1 MLNYPAWKNGKYC
14 KVGDLTISVLD
25 LGLIHCDATYDVIAV
40 KNNQIQNLEAHLHRF
55 VSSCSGWR
63 IPLKFSIEDIKIVLE
78 TLVGQAPSDDYS
90 TDDLLL
96 WIGVTRGIPTSGNP
110 RDLRNCDTNL
120 FMYAKPYFGFN
131 KMNTATVCLAK
142 QKRNDCIDQ
151 TMKNFAWNDLNLAQW
166 EAIDRGYDTA
176 VLLDRYHRITE
187 GPGFNVG
194 FISKDNF
201 VYAPRSNRL
210 EGTIMEQVRLLCE
223 KNNKQFF
230 YTSITMH
237 TVESDMDAMFLT
249 STAGNVIPVTKFE
262 DITFKENELLTWLRT
277 NI

>member
-1 MLNYPAWKNGKYC
+1 MHNYPAFRNGTYC
-14 KVGDLTISVLD
+14 KLKDLNVSILD
-25 LGLIHCDATYDVIAV
+25 LGFIHCDATYDVISV
-40 KNNQIQNLEAHLHRF
+40 KNGEIQNLDNHLMRF
-55 VSSCSGWR
+55 SNSCAGFR
-63 IPLKFSIEDIKIVLE
+63 LPCPDLYAIQMVLE
-78 TLVGQAPSDDYS
+78 DLVDEAP
-90 TDDLLL
+90 TKDLLL
-96 WIGVTRGIPTSGNP
+96 WLCVTRGIPTNGNP
-110 RDLRNCDTNL
+110 RDLKKCVAN
-120 FMYAKPYFGFN
+120 FMAYAKPYFAFN
-131 KMNTATVCLAK
+131 SSNSATVCLAS
-142 QKRNDCIDQ
+142 QIRNTSIDQ
-151 TMKNFAWNDLNLAQW
+151 TLKNFSWNDLTLAQW

-176 VLLDRYHRITE
+176 ILTDGNGYVTE

-210 EGTIMEQVRLLCE
+210 EGTVMEQVRLLCE

-249 STAGNVIPVTKFE
+249 STAGNIIPVTKFE

>member
-1 MLNYPAWKNGKYC
+1 MLDYPAWKNGKYC
-14 KVGDLTISVLD
+14 QVKDLTISILD
-25 LGLIHCDATYDVIAV
+25 LGLIHSDATYDVLSV
-40 KNNQIQNLEAHLHRF
+40 KDGKIENLDAHIKRF
-55 VSSCSGWR
+55 SKSANGWR
-63 IPLKFSIEDIKIVLE
+63 LPIKISDNEIMFTLE
-78 TLVGQAPSDDYS
+78 ELVEKSP
-90 TDDLLL
+90 TKNLLL
-96 WIGVTRGIPTSGNP
+96 WIGLTRGIPLSGNP
-110 RDLRNCDTNL
+110 RDLLNCDTNL

-151 TMKNFAWNDLNLAQW
+151 TMKNFAWNDLNLAQF

-210 EGTIMEQVRLLCE
+210 EGTVMEQVRLLCE

>member
-1 MLNYPAWKNGKYC
+1 MLDYPAWKNGKYC
-14 KVGDLTISVLD
+14 QVKDLTISILD
-25 LGLIHCDATYDVIAV
+25 LGLIHCDATYDVLSV
-40 KNNQIQNLEAHLHRF
+40 KDGKIENLDAHIKRF
-55 VSSCSGWR
+55 SKSANGWR
-63 IPLKFSIEDIKIVLE
+63 LPIKISDNEIIFTLE
-78 TLVGQAPSDDYS
+78 ELVEKSP
-90 TDDLLL
+90 TKNLLL
-96 WIGVTRGIPTSGNP
+96 WIGLTRGIPLSGNP
-110 RDLRNCDTNL
+110 RDLLNCDTNL

-151 TMKNFAWNDLNLAQW
+151 TMKNFAWNDLNLAQF

-176 VLLDRYHRITE
+176 VLVNRNSYITE

-210 EGTIMEQVRLLCE
+210 TGTTMELVKDLCE

-230 YTSITMH
+230 YADISLLEVIT
-237 TVESDMDAMFLT
+237 EMDAMFLT
-249 STAGNVIPVTKFE
+249 STAGNIIPVTKFE

>member
-14 KVGDLTISVLD
+14 KVEDLNVSVLD

-78 TLVGQAPSDDYS
+78 TLIGQAPV
-90 TDDLLL
+90 DDLLL
-96 WIGVTRGIPTSGNP
+96 WIGVTRGIPLSGNP
-110 RDLRNCDTNL
+110 RDLLNCDTNL

-151 TMKNFAWNDLNLAQW
+151 TMKNFAWNDLNLAQF

-176 VLLDRYHRITE
+176 VLLDRQLFITE

-194 FISKDNF
+194 FISKDGF

-210 EGTIMEQVRLLCE
+210 QGTVMDQVKLFCD
-223 KNNKQFF
+223 KNNKKFI
-230 YTSITMH
+230 YADISLLEVIT
-237 TVESDMDAMFLT
+237 EMDAMFLT

>member
-1 MLNYPAWKNGKYC
+1 MLDYPAWKNGNYC
-14 KVGDLTISVLD
+14 QVKDLTISILD
-25 LGLIHCDATYDVIAV
+25 LGLIHSDATYDVLSV
-40 KNNQIQNLEAHLHRF
+40 KDGKIENIDAHIKRF
-55 VSSCSGWR
+55 SKSAAGWR
-63 IPLKFSIEDIKIVLE
+63 LPIKISDNEIIFTLE
-78 TLVGQAPSDDYS
+78 ELVEKSP
-90 TDDLLL
+90 TKNLLL
-96 WIGVTRGIPTSGNP
+96 WIGLTRGIPLSGNP
-110 RDLRNCDTNL
+110 RDLHNCDTNL

-151 TMKNFAWNDLNLAQW
+151 TMKNFAWNDLNLAQF

-194 FISKDNF
+194 FISKDGF

-210 EGTIMEQVRLLCE
+210 EGTVMEQVRLLCE

-237 TVESDMDAMFLT
+237 TIESEMAAMFLT

-262 DITFKENELLTWLRT
+262 DITFKENELLTWLCT